1 MVFVSPFPRLIISCI
16 IAGDLMSWWIRLDLD
31 VGRFTVPSLRII
43 LYDSE
48 IDNERDRY
56 GDSNNQSNRSH
67 EIPAPSPLHLI
78 SMTNYD
84 CSKA

>member
-31 VGRFTVPSLRII
+31 VGRFTVPSLMIV

-48 IDNERDRY
+48 IDNERDR
-56 GDSNNQSNRSH
+56 
-67 EIPAPSPLHLI
+67 
-78 SMTNYD
+78 
-84 CSKA
+84 